1 MYIGADCRIIASMR
15 TDPRTVTFYFDPED
29 VSNVASR
36 RSATS
41 GNGAPP
47 VAAHVVRERPMPGRE
62 ASALGASFM
71 VFGALLF
78 TQLLAIWPAVIAA
91 TSGDPAPVTP
101 VLFGVKHIAF
111 HPEVALL
118 LMVALTGSL
127 GSLVE
132 LIRGFTKH
140 AGRDDLSRRWEW
152 WYGLR
157 PVQGATLA
165 LIVYF
170 ALRGG
175 LLGVDSTTP
184 LSPYGLAAF
193 AGLTGLFTLHAVKKL
208 SAVFDTLFGT
218 PDEDANIVA
227 LPEDNTRDDAVK

>member
-1 MYIGADCRIIASMR
+1 MR
-15 TDPRTVTFYFDPED
+15 TDERTATIHVDREAA
-29 VSNVASR
+29 SNVASQLTGAVPP
-36 RSATS
+36 ATIES
-41 GNGAPP
+41 HANRAPP
-47 VAAHVVRERPMPGRE
+47 AVVCERPMPPRE
-62 ASALGASFM
+62 VAALGAAFM
-71 VFGALLF
+71 TFGALLF
-78 TQLLAIWPAVIAA
+78 TQLLAIWPAVFAA
-91 TSGDPAPVTP
+91 TSGDPAPRTT
-101 VLFGVKHIAF
+101 VLFGVKHVVF

-118 LMVALTGSL
+118 LMVAITGSL

-132 LIRGFTKH
+132 VIRGFTKH

-175 LLGVDSTTP
+175 LLGADSTTSA

-193 AGLTGLFTLHAVKKL
+193 AGLTGLFTRHAVSKL
-208 SAVFDTLFGT
+208 SAVFDTLFGA

-227 LPEDNTRDDAVK
+227 VPKGNVHDAGR